1 MFKATS
7 LCQQFLT
14 ENFWLA
20 ASTRETTERA
30 FRNFARATGNRRID
44 RFGPDDGER
53 FKGWMLRTGRS
64 KTTANIYLRSVSRVF
79 NWAVVT
85 KRLIKENPISATKQF
100 KVTRNPIVIYE
111 DWQVGRM
118 LRCAP
123 DLRWQAIILT
133 AWTTGLRR
141 GAILNLTRDNIRGD
155 YVFVEPKRNTKM
167 TWEWEPKDREIRK
180 VPLVPQLKKILDR
193 LGDSFYL
200 LLAKSRYERN
210 IEASLKGLLSERL
223 RKCPEEN
230 FRRKFVA
237 IQKKAFG
244 RQIGDFHRFRKT
256 YTTIMCGKLP
266 DYFVMRLT
274 GHSNLKTMTYYL
286 ASRESYFDQARQIA
300 SDAIK
305 EGPSINE
312 RPHIRIGF
320 MEDPMGDTGL
330 EPVASCV

>member
-1 MFKATS
+1 M
-7 LCQQFLT
+7 
-14 ENFWLA
+14 
-20 ASTRETTERA
+20 
-30 FRNFARATGNRRID
+30 
-44 RFGPDDGER
+44 
-53 FKGWMLRTGRS
+53 
-64 KTTANIYLRSVSRVF
+64 
-79 NWAVVT
+79 
-85 KRLIKENPISATKQF
+85 
-100 KVTRNPIVIYE
+100 TRNPVVIYE
-111 DWQVGRM
+111 DWQVERM
-118 LRCAP
+118 LRYAP

-133 AWTTGLRR
+133 ARTTGLRR

-180 VPLVPQLKKILDR
+180 VPLVPQLKRIFER

-200 LLAKSRYERN
+200 LLTKSRYERN
-210 IEASLKGLLSERL
+210 IESSRKGLLSERL

-300 SDAIK
+300 SEVIK
-305 EGPSINE
+305 EAPRLTRGPISE
-312 RPHIRIGF
+312 KRF
-320 MEDPMGDTGL
+320 VETSLGDTGL